1 MIKSIKRKTAGFM
14 AMIMCSLSLCSCGK
28 NTPPLD
34 PPVDPASE
42 VSTVDK
48 NMAFAAE
55 TSFTKYLKDKER
67 KNVALDT
74 DFRNS
79 LNDFAAVSAAKL
91 YESGQKGEENYN
103 YLYSPV
109 SLYLALALAADMT
122 DTEVTKDLMAVLGA
136 ENKEEL
142 EKNVQDMIKTLSS
155 ETNDEGAQ
163 AICRIANSIWTDND
177 LELSQDAMLNLQNTS
192 KKLFADI
199 YNTDLQSQEGVDAM
213 NKWVSDKTEGLI
225 KEIPAT
231 PDANTLMVLFNTLY
245 FKKEWKD
252 QIDKKKTREERFTKS
267 DGNVKMVD
275 MMHTSVESG
284 SYYRSENTISAP
296 LYYND
301 GSYMVFILPDKG
313 VDMQTVMN
321 DDLGNIIDAYTYRKL
336 ESADKVNFGIPKV
349 DYEMTSE
356 DMIPVMKDM
365 GVESIFTDADDP
377 FSPIDEGKIGLFV
390 AAIAQKCRII
400 IDEEGTEAA
409 AVTEIMVDTKSAMPE
424 PENEI
429 SIYLNREY
437 AFVLMSSNNT
447 PMFVGTVG
455 RPE

>member
-1 MIKSIKRKTAGFM
+1 MS
-14 AMIMCSLSLCSCGK
+14 
-28 NTPPLD
+28 
-34 PPVDPASE
+34 
-42 VSTVDK
+42 
-48 NMAFAAE
+48 
-55 TSFTKYLKDKER
+55 
-67 KNVALDT
+67 
-74 DFRNS
+74 
-79 LNDFAAVSAAKL
+79 
-91 YESGQKGEENYN
+91 
-103 YLYSPV
+103 
-109 SLYLALALAADMT
+109 
-122 DTEVTKDLMAVLGA
+122 
-136 ENKEEL
+136 KEEL
-142 EKNVQDMIKTLSS
+142 EKKVQDMIKALSS

-177 LELSQDAMLNLQNTS
+177 LELSQDAILNLQNTS

-199 YNTDLQSQEGVDAM
+199 YNTDLQSQEGIDAM

-231 PDANTLMVLFNTLY
+231 PDANTLMLLFNTLY
-245 FKKEWKD
+245 FKKEWED
-252 QIDKKKTREERFTKS
+252 QFDKKKTREERFTKS

-390 AAIAQKCRII
+390 ATIAQKCRII

>member
-1 MIKSIKRKTAGFM
+1 MRTSIKRKTAGIM
-14 AMIMCSLSLCSCGK
+14 AAIMCSLSLFGCGK

-34 PPVDPASE
+34 PPVDPASN
-42 VSTVDK
+42 VSVGDK

-55 TSFTKYLKDKER
+55 TSFKEYVKDAER
-67 KNVALDT
+67 KGVEYDSV
-74 DFRNS
+74 FRKTINT
-79 LNDFAAVSAAKL
+79 FASESAAGF
-91 YESGQKGEENYN
+91 YEYSKQGKGDDNF
-103 YLYSPV
+103 LYSPT
-109 SLYLALALAADMT
+109 SLYLALALAADLSN
-122 DTEVTKDLMAVLGA
+122 TEVTADLMELLGA
-136 ENKEEL
+136 ESKEEL
-142 EKNVQDMIKTLSS
+142 KKNVQDMIKTLSS

-177 LELSQDAMLNLQNTS
+177 LELSQDAILNLQNTS

-199 YNTDLQSQEGVDAM
+199 YNTDLQSQEGIDAM
-213 NKWVSDKTEGLI
+213 NKWVSEKTEGLI

-245 FKKEWKD
+245 FKKEWED

-365 GVESIFTDADDP
+365 GVESIFTDVDDP
-377 FSPIDEGKIGLFV
+377 FSPIDRGKIGLFV